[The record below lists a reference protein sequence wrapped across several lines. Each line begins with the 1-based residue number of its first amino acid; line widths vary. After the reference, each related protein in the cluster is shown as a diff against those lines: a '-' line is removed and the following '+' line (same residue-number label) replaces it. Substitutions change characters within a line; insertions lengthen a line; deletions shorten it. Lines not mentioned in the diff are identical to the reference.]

1 VCKNAWHEWQ
11 AKINALT
18 QGGTPLKSAVQMTWT
33 GLEAARHG
41 YTEVEINHSIGENG
55 KYTDIQ
61 VNYRKPRG

>member
-1 VCKNAWHEWQ
+1 
-11 AKINALT
+11 
-18 QGGTPLKSAVQMTWT
+18 MTWT